1 MGQGTLS
8 FSKIT
13 QTRLL
18 TLTGGQK
25 MNIKSLILGSAAA
38 LVAVTGARAAD
49 AIVVIPDPEPV
60 EYVRVC
66 DVYGAGYFYI
76 PGTETC
82 LRISGY
88 YRYEVRYYAGTP
100 AVAAVPGA
108 VVGGVVIPAVAAV
121 PGTEEGYTK
130 FARFAPTFTA
140 KSETEWGT
148 LTGVATLYFNWGY
161 TGPLGGYAH
170 SVNLDHMYIEIAGIR
185 LGKGDSPYARFLGYG
200 GPTIND
206 GNYGYQNV
214 AELSYTWNGG
224 NGFSAIVALVEDAGD
239 TDWVPDAEFGVK
251 MTQGWGYVGLMAGY
265 DESADSFG
273 AKIVASVSLSNMP
286 VSGSLHVFWGDGNGG
301 AYNIFDPA
309 GAVTELSVLLGLTVA
324 FSPMLEVDA
333 TVQWF
338 DTSEWALAV
347 GLDIRPFSNARLR
360 IRPEVTYNTTAGG
373 TTGGLIRFQ
382 SDF

>member
-1 MGQGTLS
+1 
-8 FSKIT
+8 
-13 QTRLL
+13 
-18 TLTGGQK
+18 

-82 LRISGY
+82 LKLSGY
-88 YRYEVRYYAGTP
+88 YRYEIRYYPGSAGVAAVPAAIDPVTGLTIPGVP
-100 AVAAVPGA
+100 AVAA
-108 VVGGVVIPAVAAV
+108 
-121 PGTEEGYTK
+121 TEEGYVK
-130 FARFAPTFTA
+130 YARFAPSFTA

-148 LTGVATLYFNWGY
+148 LTGFATLYFNW
-161 TGPLGGYAH
+161 TGQPPLNAYGTAV
-170 SVNLDHMYIEIAGIR
+170 SLDHMYIEIAGIR

-206 GNYGYQNV
+206 GAYGYQNT
-214 AELSYTWNGG
+214 AELSYTWTGG
-224 NGFSAIVALVEDAGD
+224 NGVSLIVAAIEDLDD
-239 TDWVPDAEFGVK
+239 TDWVPDVEAGVK
-251 MTQGWGYVGLMAGY
+251 ITQGWGYIGAMAGY
-265 DESADSFG
+265 DENQDSFG
-273 AKIVASVSLSNMP
+273 AKVVASVSLSNMP
-286 VSGSLHVFWGDGNGG
+286 VSGSLHVFWSDAGG
-301 AYNIFDPA
+301 GSYTIFDPA
-309 GAVTELSVLLGLTVA
+309 GVATELSVLVGLTVA

-338 DTSEWALAV
+338 DTDEWAFAV

-360 IRPEVTYNTTAGG
+360 IRPEITHNTVAGG

-382 SDF
+382 SDY